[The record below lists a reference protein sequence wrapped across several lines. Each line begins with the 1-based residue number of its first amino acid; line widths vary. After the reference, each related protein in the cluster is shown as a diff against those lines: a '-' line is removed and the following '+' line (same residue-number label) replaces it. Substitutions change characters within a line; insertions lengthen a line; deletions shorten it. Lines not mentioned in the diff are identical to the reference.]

1 MRKLKK
7 HISISLDVECIITEY
22 ANKCNISFSEA
33 VTQLV
38 TAGNN
43 NIKLSRMLDKN
54 NALLDKLYSKSYYST
69 QLLEQFYS
77 DLEIYRL
84 TNPNA
89 NKALNKFKK
98 KFSKYDY
105 DD

>member
-1 MRKLKK
+1 
-7 HISISLDVECIITEY
+7 
-22 ANKCNISFSEA
+22 
-33 VTQLV
+33 
-38 TAGNN
+38 
-43 NIKLSRMLDKN
+43 MLDKN

-84 TNPNA
+84 TNPND